1 MQTSILKYLE
11 ESTDKY
17 PDKIAVIDERDSLSY
32 RELLYD
38 CKCIGSGLAV
48 TISDHAPVGI
58 YMEKSADALCAFLGT
73 VYAGGCYSFLNPE
86 LPDNRLRQIL
96 SVLQPCVIITTGQ
109 MHDMACRIFEG
120 VTVLD
125 IEELKQ
131 TEPAEDRLRKV
142 EQSRID
148 LDPLYINFTSGSTG
162 VPKGIVVGQ
171 RSVIDFIDCFTEL
184 FHITEDDRIANQ
196 APFDFDVSV
205 KDIYSCLKAGAT
217 LVIVP
222 RRLFSAPTELLDYL
236 TENRVTTLIWAVSAL
251 YLITTFHGLDYKV
264 PETVNKILFS
274 GEVMPY
280 KTLMDF
286 KKHLPDAMYV
296 NLYGPT
302 EVTCN
307 CTYHILE
314 AERDY
319 SDGIPIGTAFPNEDV
334 FLLDT
339 QEKRVE
345 QPGTIGEICVRGTA
359 LALGYY
365 NAPEQNEKHFTANPW
380 NTAYPERIYR
390 TGDLGKYN
398 EKGELLFSGRKD
410 FQIKYLGH
418 RIELEEIEREMAKI
432 DGVERCCCLF
442 DEKHSRLKGIYTGAV
457 EKGELHRIMKEK
469 LPVFMVPGVLM
480 RVEEMP
486 MTKNGKIDRKLLTEM
501 TGRRKGD
508 K

>member
-1 MQTSILKYLE
+1 MQISVLSYLE
-11 ESTDKY
+11 ESAYKY
-17 PDKIAVIDERDSLSY
+17 PDKIAVIDKKESLSY
-32 RELLYD
+32 RQLLSYCKRVGSELVARVA
-38 CKCIGSGLAV
+38 G
-48 TISDHAPVGI
+48 HAPIGV
-58 YMEKSADALCAFLGT
+58 YMEKGADALCAFLGT

-86 LPDNRLRQIL
+86 LPDSRLQQIL
-96 SVLQPCVIITTGQ
+96 SVLKPCAIITTGQ
-109 MHDMACRIFEG
+109 MHDVACRIFED

-131 TEPAEDRLRKV
+131 AEADEERLQKV
-142 EQSRID
+142 ERSRID
-148 LDPLYINFTSGSTG
+148 LNPLYINFTSGSTG

-184 FHITEDDRIANQ
+184 FHITENDRIANQ

-205 KDIYSCLKAGAT
+205 KDIYSSLKVGAT

-286 KKHLPDAMYV
+286 KRHLPDAMYV

-314 AERDY
+314 AGRDY
-319 SDGIPIGTAFPNEDV
+319 SEGIPVGTAFPNEEV
-334 FLLDT
+334 FLLDA

-345 QPGTIGEICVRGTA
+345 QPGEVGEICVRGTA

-365 NAPEQNEKHFTANPW
+365 NAPEQNERYFTDNPL

-398 EKGELLFSGRKD
+398 DRGELIFSGRKD

-418 RIELEEIEREMAKI
+418 RIELEEIEREMAKV

-442 DEKHSRLKGIYTGAV
+442 DEKHSRLKGIYVGTI
-457 EKGELHRIMKEK
+457 EKGELHRIMKES

-480 RVEEMP
+480 QIDAMP
-486 MTKNGKIDRKLLTEM
+486 MTKNGKIDRKQLTEL
-501 TGRRKGD
+501 TGRRKRGR
-508 K
+508 

>member
-11 ESTDKY
+11 ESTRKH
-17 PDKIAVIDERDSLSY
+17 PDKIAVIDEKVSLSY

-38 CKCIGSGLAV
+38 CKCIGSELT
-48 TISDHAPVGI
+48 TIMSDHAPVGV
-58 YMEKSADALCAFLGT
+58 YMEKGADALCAFLGT
-73 VYAGGCYSFLNPE
+73 VYAGGCYSFFNPE
-86 LPDNRLRQIL
+86 LPDNRLQQIL
-96 SVLQPCVIITTGQ
+96 SVLNPCAIITTGQ

-120 VTVLD
+120 IMILD

-131 TEPAEDRLRKV
+131 GKPVEDRLQKV
-142 EQSRID
+142 ERSRID

-184 FHITEDDRIANQ
+184 FHITEKDRIANQ

-205 KDIYSCLKAGAT
+205 KDIYSSLKVGAT

-274 GEVMPY
+274 GEVMPH

-307 CTYHILE
+307 CTYHILV
-314 AERDY
+314 AGRDY
-319 SDGIPIGTAFPNEDV
+319 SDEIPIGIAFPNEEV
-334 FLLDT
+334 FLLDA
-339 QEKRVE
+339 QEKRIE
-345 QPGTIGEICVRGTA
+345 QPGEVGEICVRGTA

-365 NAPEQNEKHFTANPW
+365 NAPEQNKKHFTANPL
-380 NTAYPERIYR
+380 NMSYPEQIYR

-398 EKGELLFSGRKD
+398 ERGELVFRGRKD

-418 RIELEEIEREMAKI
+418 RIELEEIEREMAKV

-442 DEKHSRLKGIYTGAV
+442 DEKHSRLKGIYVGAV

-469 LPVFMVPGVLM
+469 LPIFMVPGVLM
-480 RVEEMP
+480 QVAEMP
-486 MTKNGKIDRKLLTEM
+486 VTKNGKIDRKRLMELTD
-501 TGRRKGD
+501 RRKGD
-508 K
+508 R

>member
-48 TISDHAPVGI
+48 TISAHAPVGI

-131 TEPAEDRLRKV
+131 AEPAEDRLRKV

-196 APFDFDVSV
+196 AP
-205 KDIYSCLKAGAT
+205 
-217 LVIVP
+217 
-222 RRLFSAPTELLDYL
+222 
-236 TENRVTTLIWAVSAL
+236 
-251 YLITTFHGLDYKV
+251 
-264 PETVNKILFS
+264 
-274 GEVMPY
+274 
-280 KTLMDF
+280 
-286 KKHLPDAMYV
+286 
-296 NLYGPT
+296 
-302 EVTCN
+302 
-307 CTYHILE
+307 
-314 AERDY
+314 
-319 SDGIPIGTAFPNEDV
+319 
-334 FLLDT
+334 
-339 QEKRVE
+339 
-345 QPGTIGEICVRGTA
+345 
-359 LALGYY
+359 
-365 NAPEQNEKHFTANPW
+365 
-380 NTAYPERIYR
+380 
-390 TGDLGKYN
+390 
-398 EKGELLFSGRKD
+398 
-410 FQIKYLGH
+410 
-418 RIELEEIEREMAKI
+418 
-432 DGVERCCCLF
+432 
-442 DEKHSRLKGIYTGAV
+442 
-457 EKGELHRIMKEK
+457 
-469 LPVFMVPGVLM
+469 
-480 RVEEMP
+480 
-486 MTKNGKIDRKLLTEM
+486 
-501 TGRRKGD
+501 
-508 K
+508 